1 MDQLNNTPDRRFV
14 WVLVVRSTTLHHLQ
28 YGKVGEPGVMLVIPS
43 PPFSF
48 HLFFLTLSEF
58 TGFHLA
64 WLLCQYLSHSTGG
77 VQECRKMNTLIDNL
91 LER

>member
-1 MDQLNNTPDRRFV
+1 MSVGCTNG
-14 WVLVVRSTTLHHLQ
+14 RSTTCSTE
-28 YGKVGEPGVMLVIPS
+28 KWGEPETVFVIPS
-43 PPFSF
+43 SPPLSF
-48 HLFFLTLSEF
+48 HPFFLTLSEF

-77 VQECRKMNTLIDNL
+77 VQECRKMDTLIDNL